1 MPPRPVR
8 RARRV
13 LFLVRNVRHAAAFA
27 GGYRA
32 LARNVAG
39 IWKARGAG
47 AVAAWARTAV
57 SVRRYATARPY
68 RAWLARHPL
77 PPRAAGTVHAIA
89 STAGLTEDELP
100 AFIGLLVRFAPP
112 GAMVTLVTDAPG
124 ADALDAWRGGAAA
137 STAVRA
143 AIVEEPSVDAMVD
156 AARAAAARADF
167 TALLGPGCVGGDLR
181 PPAAAGA
188 ELFYGDEDR
197 VDAAGNRSRP
207 SFKPD
212 FSPDLLA
219 ASDYFGACLVMS
231 RVLAEALPEGPVTD
245 FHSLA
250 LRLVERAER
259 VRRLDGVAAHRFAAP
274 ASCPEGPPAYL
285 PQFLR
290 NRYGPAA
297 GVTMVDDGIPGWRC
311 DFGNR
316 RARVSVLVPTR
327 DRLELLR
334 DCIDGV
340 FATNSGD
347 FEVLILDNGSSDPR
361 TLSWMEQ
368 AQADRPRLRVLS
380 APGEF
385 NWSRLNNRG
394 MAHASGDVY
403 VLLNN
408 DTVPRSRE
416 WLARLADVAL
426 RPDVGAVGALL
437 LYEDGRIQHAGMV
450 VHGGRSEHLYREMI
464 PGTVDRPF
472 VPPSLPRNVVA
483 VTGACMAVSRRAMQ
497 AVGRF
502 DEGFAVI
509 GNDVEWCVRAMAR
522 GYLNVYLPDVVL
534 LHLEMQTRRRRDPAP
549 EAARLAALLVR
560 HCRED
565 PFCNAN
571 LLAVR
576 GETPPCAG
584 NRS

>member
-1 MPPRPVR
+1 
-8 RARRV
+8 
-13 LFLVRNVRHAAAFA
+13 
-27 GGYRA
+27 
-32 LARNVAG
+32 
-39 IWKARGAG
+39 
-47 AVAAWARTAV
+47 
-57 SVRRYATARPY
+57 
-68 RAWLARHPL
+68 
-77 PPRAAGTVHAIA
+77 
-89 STAGLTEDELP
+89 
-100 AFIGLLVRFAPP
+100 
-112 GAMVTLVTDAPG
+112 
-124 ADALDAWRGGAAA
+124 
-137 STAVRA
+137 
-143 AIVEEPSVDAMVD
+143 
-156 AARAAAARADF
+156 
-167 TALLGPGCVGGDLR
+167 
-181 PPAAAGA
+181 
-188 ELFYGDEDR
+188 
-197 VDAAGNRSRP
+197 
-207 SFKPD
+207 
-212 FSPDLLA
+212 
-219 ASDYFGACLVMS
+219 
-231 RVLAEALPEGPVTD
+231 
-245 FHSLA
+245 
-250 LRLVERAER
+250 
-259 VRRLDGVAAHRFAAP
+259 
-274 ASCPEGPPAYL
+274 
-285 PQFLR
+285 
-290 NRYGPAA
+290 
-297 GVTMVDDGIPGWRC
+297 
-311 DFGNR
+311 
-316 RARVSVLVPTR
+316 
-327 DRLELLR
+327 
-334 DCIDGV
+334 
-340 FATNSGD
+340 
-347 FEVLILDNGSSDPR
+347 
-361 TLSWMEQ
+361 MEQ